1 MPSPL
6 NDRLA
11 RAELRG
17 WQRQF
22 ASMTD
27 AELRQVATG
36 GNPESALSK
45 WLESQ
50 PDAALHQVALGA
62 YAGFIPS

>member
-1 MPSPL
+1 MPSLL
-6 NDRLA
+6 NDRIA
-11 RAELRG
+11 RAELSG

-22 ASMTD
+22 QTMTD
-27 AELRQVATG
+27 DEIRELATG
-36 GNPESALSK
+36 GDPESALSK

-62 YAGFIPS
+62 YAGFIPT